1 MTQNR
6 YFLNQYFDEYYDL
19 QDAKKQEMVFGFML
33 INVELKEHDYNEW
46 YETRPDDKEEQ
57 YQRQTMPPLQGYKG
71 ITNATIKSL

>member
-19 QDAKKQEMVFGFML
+19 QDVKKQEIVFEFML
-33 INVELKEHDYNEW
+33 INLELKEHDYNEL
-46 YETRPDDKEEQ
+46 YETRPDDKEEW
-57 YQRQTMPPLQGYKG
+57 YQRQTMPPPQGCKG